1 MSLILFNWHIFSM
14 NQLWQDFLQYQNAV
28 IGNGSVAHFS
38 DPAAELEHTQSGTII
53 VDLSQW
59 GIIRF
64 SGEDAQTFLQG
75 QLTCD
80 VNHVNDQL
88 AQIGSYCTPKGRMLA
103 SFHLWKEDDDY
114 LMQLPVELCAS
125 IQKRLSMFVMRAKV
139 KLTDESDLLIRIG
152 LAGSGS
158 TALIEALKDD
168 MSDSVVSYAADRYE
182 LITTPEKAPVIWAQ
196 LIEHAKPVG
205 AACWDWLTIRSGV
218 PVVLSAT
225 QDQFIPQ
232 MVNLDRIEG
241 VSFQKGCY
249 PGQEIV
255 ARTHYLGKIKRR
267 MYLANISTTEM
278 VVAGD
283 ELFSADMVEQSCG
296 KIVNAAPSPNGG
308 VDVLAVIQVS
318 SVEAGYIFCRQVGGP
333 VLEIIQLPYTLV
345 SVI

>member
-1 MSLILFNWHIFSM
+1 M
-14 NQLWQDFLQYQNAV
+14 NQTWQDFLQHQNAL

-53 VDLSQW
+53 VDLSQS
-59 GIIRF
+59 GLIRF
-64 SGEDAQTFLQG
+64 SGEDAQSFLQG

-88 AQIGSYCTPKGRMLA
+88 AQIGSYCTPKGRILA
-103 SFHLWKEDDDY
+103 SFHLWKHQEDY
-114 LMQLPVELCAS
+114 LMQLPIELCDS
-125 IQKRLSMFVMRAKV
+125 IKKRLSMFVMRANV
-139 KLTDESDLLIRIG
+139 KLTDESDSLIRLG

-158 TALIEALKDD
+158 AALIEALKDD
-168 MSDSVVSYAADRYE
+168 MLVSVVSHATDRYE
-182 LITTPEKAPVIWAQ
+182 LITTPENAPAIWAQ
-196 LIEHAKPVG
+196 LIEQHAKPVG

-225 QDQFIPQ
+225 QEEFIPQ
-232 MVNLDRIEG
+232 MINLDRIEG

-267 MYLANISTTEM
+267 MYLANIPTTEM

-283 ELFSADMVEQSCG
+283 ELYSADMVGQSCG

-318 SVEAGYIFCRQVGGP
+318 SVEAGYICYKQLDGL